1 MKVQQRNAPSLDK
14 KTPSSKSNKMVRLRK
29 RQVSKRKALSLKK
42 WPKRTLG
49 KPPYKQSPFTASIKG
64 VNLIGFIRAETGI
77 GESARLGAKALINTD
92 IPFGILDYKARH
104 DVRTEDTTWSYK
116 EKVRAVYNVNIFH
129 INGDMIKLAAKQ
141 FGDQVTRNKYNIGY
155 WHWELPDYPK
165 VYCKGFDVVQEV
177 WVPSTFV
184 LDSVSMK
191 SKVPVVRIPHG
202 IEVGFLPELTR
213 DHFGLPHERFLFC
226 SMYDTQ
232 SYQKRKNPL
241 AAIEAFKRAFN
252 KDESVGMVIK
262 VNNPQSKPSELDV
275 LRQEAAGH
283 NNIFIMDRTMSRGE
297 VNSLLH
303 NVDCFV
309 SLHRSEGFG
318 LGLAEAMYLGKPVIG
333 TNWSGNTDFMHPG
346 NSCAVNYKLVEV
358 GEYWGPY
365 EAYQKWAEPD
375 IDHAVQYMQ
384 RLVTQPEWRQMIALN
399 GQHTIRSQYS
409 PYVVGQLVKKRL
421 RHLGLIQ

>member
-1 MKVQQRNAPSLDK
+1 MRVQQRNAQSPVK
-14 KTPSSKSNKMVRLRK
+14 KTLASKTIRIPLRK
-29 RQVSKRKALSLKK
+29 RQSGKRKTMSLKK
-42 WPKRTLG
+42 WPKRALG
-49 KPPYKQSPFTASIKG
+49 KTARDKSPFHASLKG

-77 GESARLGAKALINTD
+77 GESARLGAKALVNTD

-116 EKVRAVYNVNIFH
+116 EMSKAIYNVNIFH
-129 INGDMIKLAAKQ
+129 INGDLIKLAAKQ
-141 FGDQVTRNKYNIGY
+141 FGERATRNKYNIGY
-155 WHWELPDYPK
+155 WHWELPEYPR

-184 LDSVSMK
+184 LDSISMK

-202 IEVGFLPELTR
+202 IEVSFSPELTR
-213 DHFGLPHERFLFC
+213 DHFGLPFGRFLFC

-241 AAIEAFKRAFN
+241 AAIEAFKRAFGQ
-252 KDESVGMVIK
+252 DESVGLVVK
-262 VNNPQSKPSELDV
+262 VNNPLSKPGELEV
-275 LRQEAAGH
+275 LRQAAAGH
-283 NNIFIMDRTMSRGE
+283 SNIIILDRTMTREE

-303 NVDCFV
+303 NIDCFV

-318 LGLAEAMYLGKPVIG
+318 LGLAEAMFLGKPVIG

-346 NSCAVNYKLVEV
+346 NSCAINYRLVEV

-365 EAYQKWAEPD
+365 EAHQKWAEPD
-375 IDHAVQYMQ
+375 IDHAVECMR
-384 RLVTQPEWRQMIALN
+384 RLVTHPEWRHMIAEN
-399 GQHTIRSQYS
+399 GQHTIRSRYS
-409 PYVVGQLVKKRL
+409 PHVVGQLVKQRL
-421 RHLGLIQ
+421 KHLGLIV

>member
-1 MKVQQRNAPSLDK
+1 MKARKMAGAVK
-14 KTPSSKSNKMVRLRK
+14 KTAAGKRVKWIRLRK
-29 RQVSKRKALSLKK
+29 RQPAKRKVFGLKK
-42 WPKRTLG
+42 WPK
-49 KPPYKQSPFTASIKG
+49 PKQGRPSLKSPFSASIRG

-77 GESARLGAKALINTD
+77 GESARLGARALVNTD
-92 IPFGILDYKARH
+92 IPFGIMNYKAKH

-116 EKVRAVYNVNIFH
+116 EMDKAVYNTNIFH
-129 INGDMIKLAAKQ
+129 INGDMIKRAARH
-141 FGDQVTRNKYNIGY
+141 FGDRVTRNKYNIGY
-155 WHWELPDYPK
+155 WHWELPEYPR

-202 IEVGFLPELTR
+202 IEVGYQAELNR
-213 DHFGLPHERFLFC
+213 DYFGLPHGRFLFC

-232 SYQKRKNPL
+232 SYHKRKNPL
-241 AAIEAFKRAFN
+241 AAIEAFKRAF
-252 KDESVGMVIK
+252 DHEAGVALVIK
-262 VNNPQSKPSELDV
+262 VNNPESKPGELDL
-275 LRQEAAGH
+275 LRQAAAGH
-283 NNIFIMDRTMSRGE
+283 HNIILLDRTMTRLE
-297 VNSLLH
+297 VNSLLQC
-303 NVDCFV
+303 VDCFV

-346 NSCAVNYKLVEV
+346 NSCAVNYKLVDV

-365 EAYQKWAEPD
+365 EAHQKWAEPD
-375 IDHAVQYMQ
+375 IDHAVEYMR
-384 RLVTQPEWRQMIALN
+384 RLVTHPEWRQMIAEN

-409 PYVVGQLVKKRL
+409 PQVVGQMVKKRL
-421 RHLGLIQ
+421 IHLGLIQ